1 VGIYFINDL
10 LKDDGIFFTFQ
21 EFHYILAVSFIGGE
35 TGVHGESQTCHK

>member
-21 EFHYILAVSFIGGE
+21 EFQDGGMR
-35 TGVHGESQTCHK
+35 GVRACVRVV